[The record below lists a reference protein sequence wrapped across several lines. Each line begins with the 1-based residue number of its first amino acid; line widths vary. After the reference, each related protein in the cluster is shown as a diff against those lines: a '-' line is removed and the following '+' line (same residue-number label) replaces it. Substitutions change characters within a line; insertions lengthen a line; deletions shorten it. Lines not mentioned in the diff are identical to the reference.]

1 MAIRLSREERAAS
14 SNRGA
19 AKLPPL
25 SPAFVNEADAAYWA
39 HQAIGDRRDVEYGG
53 VIVRS
58 SAGDY
63 FATQPVAG
71 AGMQFDLRA
80 VLGISADGYY
90 LQPAGYTCVAS
101 YHSHPAQHELILQ
114 RNASFDERMA
124 KAFLGFLSSTDFY
137 RDVHDRD
144 FFPSSYLSG
153 PDGSLIRHTPSGTP
167 AEFSFALWVQA
178 GKPPNSPVGVYG
190 GFDEFV
196 KKIATFGSLSLIV
209 PTALWGGSVG
219 RVPADW
225 VVFEPFSSSALTE
238 QPLFTA
244 VFAQA
249 PLALAAAL
257 SSPSAQPT
265 EPRVGVVLKHISED
279 RFIATIASPKREPLF
294 ALDALFPKGP
304 GGVLVLPAQ
313 YRLEAIYFKDWY
325 EKDAVAAKERWLA
338 SAFFSP
344 AQVVAA
350 IRQGQS
356 TLALQNPSR
365 GLDLYMRA
373 HDDALLK
380 LKVPSTALVTELF
393 KPDSDGLISDNGA
406 QAALVAGTLTPRNY
420 LRRVIQATELWVVQ
434 AGNLWRD
441 VGRVDTHSPLL
452 APKYP
457 QAFGRS
463 FLSARDAA
471 LHAHEQIG
479 SRRSLYYGGYVL
491 KGADG
496 RFVVTPPLQSM
507 GHPFSSTLFFPVG
520 DQGALIPMED
530 YELHARYGS
539 HTALSMVHPNWV
551 MQRGW
556 TQEEALINLQVFS
569 DDEMYSIISDER
581 VAYLSGAQDCL
592 LEYAPTNSPQE
603 QLLLANIGPPAGEN
617 RLGRRLDRG
626 VIRPTD
632 WVRRLA
638 VAGEF
643 KIIQGNTLWGPR
655 GVVYSDWSPNFTYA
669 PRFGPLDYVLYSA
682 VFSSGDDAARNLHA
696 RLQERTVPEPA
707 CYAYILKHK
716 DLPQYIATEAVG
728 AVNAGALFEFNR
740 LFARNL
746 RNEPILPEGY
756 EMHALFR
763 SQHWSPPW
771 LKGANAW
778 LTQYFVTPEVLLVA
792 LTEGLRDRA
801 QSLPVYFSNL
811 DGALLRYQPSLIDVK
826 AGGLADNVL
835 GIASTQLESGKKT
848 ALEFVQEWIAKGMLY
863 VVRGSQL
870 WDRSGQV
877 KPTWSGYETLTPRRL
892 SPAFASPD
900 DAARHAAVAV
910 GSRQRRTYGG
920 VILRLTNG
928 LFVATEPLVVPAQ
941 GPTLEWIYPDPVIAT
956 GLYPGG
962 ATLAAFYQ
970 SRMEQ
975 EVQILLSASQKVLY
989 QSMIPTAVLGRLLTR
1004 EAHVKRQ
1011 YVFGPNGTILS
1022 YQLTG
1027 DVEEALLR
1035 NKLVATT
1042 PGAGDL
1048 SDNPIER
1055 QLRSGALLPQAF
1067 IDQVAR
1073 AGNLRVVEG
1082 NAVWGSPRRIQI
1094 GFVPNQYRAGPLE
1107 VRDAEADSP
1116 CGPIFTR
1123 ALDAVRH
1130 VYRNWNAQAQ
1140 VAVGYVLKAFGKEL
1154 YMTTLPLVRDRYDDL
1169 KPVFVKGQ
1177 LPQGYVLA
1185 GLYLCAST
1193 ETIAAADDEMAQH
1206 FFAPPAISKA
1216 LSFMTTPRNGE
1227 ALPLY
1232 LLCADRALLWYT
1244 VPKSAPV
1251 SEWASNVS
1259 HDSARLREGSLTV
1272 LDYVRRL
1279 AAMGDLRIRVTS
1291 EIWGRKEQVTTLW
1304 WPKRPPHS
1312 FTADPHFHSFCG
1324 PLFFYAD
1331 DAARYAQRLIAP
1343 FAGKTYLGAVLMPP
1357 KMTGFVAIDP
1367 VEDSP
1372 GFGNSTLELLF
1383 WTGHAGFDVPAENV
1397 LRNYK
1402 VAAVHAF
1409 YKSIP
1414 SKPNLKPLDL
1424 VLLPNFI
1431 SSDVLN
1437 RYLSVVLS
1445 NQPDAERIYLSCQ
1458 HGALLKYIPALTA
1471 AESTILSARPAPS
1484 PSALVSRLRQLGSL
1498 SVLVT
1503 DTFWRKRGPLGDE
1516 WAAIDPDVGEPWYGH
1531 QKDEL

>member
-1 MAIRLSREERAAS
+1 MIQKVTSQTLAS
-14 SNRGA
+14 N
-19 AKLPPL
+19 
-25 SPAFVNEADAAYWA
+25 PAFISVDDAARYVHA
-39 HQAIGDRRDVEYGG
+39 RIGARRDIEFGSIIFQRLADQLFVASE
-53 VIVRS
+53 
-58 SAGDY
+58 
-63 FATQPVAG
+63 PVAG
-71 AGMQFDLRA
+71 EGMTFSFSSLLELSQTDAQFIDPPGYRA
-80 VLGISADGYY
+80 FATV
-90 LQPAGYTCVAS
+90 
-101 YHSHPAQHELILQ
+101 HSHPDSVETTLSQNPHITRQQAH
-114 RNASFDERMA
+114 AFVSFYSGADIAFNHRFHKQF
-124 KAFLGFLSSTDFY
+124 KAD
-137 RDVHDRD
+137 
-144 FFPSSYLSG
+144 YLSG
-153 PDGSLIRHTPSGTP
+153 PDGTLMKYQPSGSVDE
-167 AEFSFALWVQA
+167 AGFANWLLTR
-178 GKPPNSPVGVYG
+178 GEPTSPHATDGSVEGIFKKLASVGQLV
-190 GFDEFV
+190 FLQSSS
-196 KKIATFGSLSLIV
+196 T
-209 PTALWGGSVG
+209 WGGSVG
-219 RVPADW
+219 QVPDNW
-225 VVFEPFSSSALTE
+225 VVYKPFVSAAATE
-238 QPLFTA
+238 QPALTA
-244 VFAQA
+244 VFSQA
-249 PLALAAAL
+249 AAAVIDAL
-257 SSPSAQPT
+257 SSPST
-265 EPRVGVVLKHISED
+265 STSVSRVGFLLKHRSRDNYVATLPNATRSFSPED
-279 RFIATIASPKREPLF
+279 IFPKRPDGKVRLPSQFRLKGIFFSQPDQPAPVATREP
-294 ALDALFPKGP
+294 
-304 GGVLVLPAQ
+304 
-313 YRLEAIYFKDWY
+313 
-325 EKDAVAAKERWLA
+325 WLA

-356 TLALQNPSR
+356 TLPLQNPSH

-380 LKVPSTALVTELF
+380 LKVPSAALVTELF
-393 KPDSDGLISDNGA
+393 KPDSDGVISDNGA

-420 LRRVIQATELWVVQ
+420 VRRVIEATELWVVQ
-434 AGNLWRD
+434 AGKLWRD

-457 QAFGRS
+457 LAFDRS

-479 SRRSLYYGGYVL
+479 SRRSRYYGGYVL

-496 RFVVTPPLQSM
+496 RFVVTPPLESM

-539 HTALSMVHPNWV
+539 HTALSMVDPNWV
-551 MQRGW
+551 KQRGW

-592 LEYAPTNSPQE
+592 LEYAPNQSPQE

-626 VIRPTD
+626 EIRPAD

-643 KIIQGNTLWGPR
+643 KIIQGNPLWGPR

-669 PRFGPLDYVLYSA
+669 PRFGPLDYVLYGA
-682 VFSSGDDAARNLHA
+682 VFSSGDDAARSLHT
-696 RLQERTVPEPA
+696 RLQGRTVAEPA

-728 AVNAGALFEFNR
+728 AVNAGELFKFNR

-746 RNEPILPEGY
+746 REPVLPEGY

-771 LKGANAW
+771 LKGANTW
-778 LTQYFVTPEVLLVA
+778 LTQYFVMPGVLLVA
-792 LTEGLRDRA
+792 LTEGLRGRA

-811 DGALLRYQPSLIDVK
+811 DGALLRYQPSLIDVQ
-826 AGGLADNVL
+826 AGGLADNLL
-835 GIASTQLESGKKT
+835 GLASTQLDSGKKT
-848 ALEFVQEWIAKGMLY
+848 ALEFVREWIAKGMLY
-863 VVRGSQL
+863 VVRSSQF
-870 WDRSGQV
+870 WDTSGQV
-877 KPTWSGYETLTPRRL
+877 KPTWNGYETLTPRRL

-920 VILRLTNG
+920 VILRLANG

-941 GPTLEWIYPDPVIAT
+941 GPTLDWIYPDPVIAT

-962 ATLAAFYQ
+962 ATLVAFYQ

-975 EVQILLSASQKVLY
+975 EVQILLSAAQKAIY
-989 QSMIPTAVLGRLLTR
+989 QSMIPTAVLGRLLAR
-1004 EAHVKRQ
+1004 EAHIKRQ
-1011 YVFGPNGTILS
+1011 YVFGPNGSILS
-1022 YQLTG
+1022 YQLTD
-1027 DVEEALLR
+1027 DVEETLLK
-1035 NKLVATT
+1035 NKLAATT

-1073 AGNLRVVEG
+1073 AGDMRVVEG
-1082 NAVWGSPRRIQI
+1082 SAVWGSPRRIQT
-1094 GFVPNQYRAGPLE
+1094 GFVPNQDRAAPLA
-1107 VRDAEADSP
+1107 VRDVGADSP

-1130 VYRNWNAQAQ
+1130 VYRNWNAGAQ

-1154 YMTTLPLVRDRYDDL
+1154 YMTTLPLVRERYDDL
-1169 KPVFVKGQ
+1169 NPVFVKGQ

-1193 ETIAAADDEMAQH
+1193 ETIAAADDEMARH

-1216 LSFMTTPRNGE
+1216 LSFMTTPRNGG

-1232 LLCADRALLWYT
+1232 LLCADGALLWYT
-1244 VPKSAPV
+1244 VPKTAPV

-1259 HDSARLREGSLTV
+1259 HDSARLRDGSLTV
-1272 LDYVRRL
+1272 RDYVRRL
-1279 AAMGDLRIRVTS
+1279 AAMGELHIRVTS
-1291 EIWGRKEQVTTLW
+1291 EIWGRKERVTTLW

-1312 FTADPHFHSFCG
+1312 FTADPYFHSFCG

-1343 FAGKTYLGAVLMPP
+1343 FAGKPYLGAVLMPA

-1367 VEDSP
+1367 VEDRP

-1383 WTGHAGFDVPAENV
+1383 WTGHAGFDVPAGKV
-1397 LRNYK
+1397 LRSYK
-1402 VAAVHAF
+1402 IAALHAF

-1414 SKPNLKPLDL
+1414 SRPNLKPLDL
-1424 VLLPNFI
+1424 ILLPNFV
-1431 SSDVLN
+1431 SSEVLN
-1437 RYLSVVLS
+1437 SYLSVVLS

-1458 HGALLKYIPALTA
+1458 GGALLKYIPALTA

-1503 DTFWRKRGPLGDE
+1503 DAFWRKRGPLGDE
-1516 WAAIDPDVGEPWYGH
+1516 WAAIDPDAGEPWYGH